1 VTGLSSLLER
11 FNRWLAPAAASQ
23 AATTTT
29 PQPTAVGADVVVT
42 EIEEAEKAEETPE
55 ERER

>member
-1 VTGLSSLLER
+1 VTGLSNLLKR

-29 PQPTAVGADVVVT
+29 PQPTAVGKDVVVT
-42 EIEEAEKAEETPE
+42 EIEEAEREEQTPE
-55 ERER
+55 ERES

>member
-1 VTGLSSLLER
+1 MGLSNVLER
-11 FNRWLAPAAASQ
+11 VNRWLAPAAASQ

-42 EIEEAEKAEETPE
+42 EIEEAEREEQTPE
-55 ERER
+55 ERES

>member
-1 VTGLSSLLER
+1 MALSNVLER
-11 FNRWLAPAAASQ
+11 VNRWLAPAAASQ

-42 EIEEAEKAEETPE
+42 EIEEAEREEQTPE
-55 ERER
+55 ER

>member
-1 VTGLSSLLER
+1 MGLSNLLER

-29 PQPTAVGADVVVT
+29 PQPTAVGADIVVT
-42 EIEEAEKAEETPE
+42 EVEEAEVEEQTPE
-55 ERER
+55 ERETS